1 MNTLPPG
8 NTSRSVSVSLLTY
21 LNDVCFS
28 CLIDSWQL
36 GRSTYWRGSALLLG
50 IDFENDS
57 RQGTMGKLSLSLPLA
72 VFATLVR
79 CSAYSCLLIQKI
91 HSQCREF
98 S

>member
-1 MNTLPPG
+1 MNTLPRG
-8 NTSRSVSVSLLTY
+8 NKSRSVSVSLLTY

-57 RQGTMGKLSLSLPLA
+57 RQGTMGKLSH
-72 VFATLVR
+72 
-79 CSAYSCLLIQKI
+79 CLLPYLP
-91 HSQCREF
+91 HWLGVVPTPDY
-98 S
+98 

>member
-79 CSAYSCLLIQKI
+79 CSAYS
-91 HSQCREF
+91 
-98 S
+98 